1 MSGGAQG
8 THAGLDLLIKKNR
21 TKKTGVLKMNLSTAG
36 WVAVGGIAGVV
47 IVLAISFMLVISTNI
62 KNIDRV
68 VKIRIIMV

>member
-1 MSGGAQG
+1 
-8 THAGLDLLIKKNR
+8 
-21 TKKTGVLKMNLSTAG
+21 MNLSTAG

-47 IVLAISFMLVISTNI
+47 IVLAISFMLVISTII